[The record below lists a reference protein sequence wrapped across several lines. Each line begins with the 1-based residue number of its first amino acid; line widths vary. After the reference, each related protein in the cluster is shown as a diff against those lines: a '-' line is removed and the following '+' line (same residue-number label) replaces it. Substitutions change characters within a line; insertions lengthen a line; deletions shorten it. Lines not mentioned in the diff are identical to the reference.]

1 VKKIISIISLAVGL
15 VALFACVA
23 TGHADT
29 NTVAAAAGD
38 GITAGAEIS
47 GAIVAPFIQN
57 LAATHPWIL
66 TILAIMAT
74 ARSIAKPLFSA
85 VEASLGP
92 DNAFAKKMQ
101 AAKSGP
107 VYKGVVWLLDFLF
120 SVKVHL
126 VTPSK

>member
-1 VKKIISIISLAVGL
+1 MKKIISILSLAIGL

-29 NTVAAAAGD
+29 NTVAAAGD

-47 GAIVAPFIQN
+47 GAVVAPFIQS

-66 TILAIMAT
+66 TILAVMAT
-74 ARSIAKPLFSA
+74 ARAVAKPLFSA

-101 AAKSGP
+101 AAEAGP
-107 VYKGVVWLLDFLF
+107 DYKGVVWL
-120 SVKVHL
+120 
-126 VTPSK
+126 